1 MSKIKKPKYQKT
13 MDKLNILDRSNFANI
28 YKKICSY
35 HLYTPAIIPK
45 QKRVVVLGDIHGDL
59 KLAIQMLEI
68 SGVAKNDGKNITWIG
83 GSTYVVQVGDQID
96 RCRPIGNMTCSN
108 KHTTSNDEASDIKIL
123 ELYTNLHMQAV
134 KSGGAVI
141 SLLGNHELLNAT
153 SHMDY
158 VSHAGLNQFNNY
170 VDPAKPELK
179 FNSGH
184 DARIHAFRPGN
195 QYGKY
200 LGCTRLPAV
209 IIGSNIFV
217 HAGLVDGLISS
228 IGLTGNNDFEVINQS
243 IRLWLLGILHEDY
256 IKDIINGSKYSMFWT
271 RILGKIPPGVSLDN
285 PVCSEHI
292 SKVLHMFNIGNIV
305 IGHTPQSFLY
315 SDDINST
322 CSNKIWRVDSGSSA
336 AFNKFDREFL
346 NSGKVTH
353 SRRVQYLEIIDDK
366 EYRICDQTG
375 CKNSY

>member
-1 MSKIKKPKYQKT
+1 MSRTKQPHKA
-13 MDKLNILDRSNFANI
+13 MDKLNKVDKSNFAEI
-28 YKKICSY
+28 YKKMCSS

-45 QKRVVVLGDIHGDL
+45 QSRVVVVGDIHGDL
-59 KLAIQMLEI
+59 ESAVKMLVI
-68 SGVAKNDGKNITWIG
+68 SGVVKKEGNKLKWIG

-96 RCRPIGNMTCSN
+96 RCRPIGNMTCGN
-108 KHTTSNDEASDIKIL
+108 RHTTYNDEASDIKIL
-123 ELYTNLHMQAV
+123 ELYTNLHTQAI

-158 VSHAGLNQFNNY
+158 VSYEGRKQFNNY
-170 VDPAKPELK
+170 VDPEKPGLK
-179 FNSGH
+179 FNSGNE
-184 DARIHAFRPGN
+184 ARIHAFKPGN

-256 IKDIINGSKYSMFWT
+256 IKEVISGSKYSMFWT

-292 SKVLHMFNIGNIV
+292 GKVLKMFNIGGII

-315 SDDINST
+315 NDDINST
-322 CSNKIWRVDSGSSA
+322 CSNKVWRVDNGSSA
-336 AFNKFDREFL
+336 AFSKFDREFL
-346 NSGKVTH
+346 NTGHVTH
-353 SRRVQYLEIIDDK
+353 SRRVQYLEILDDK
-366 EYRICDQTG
+366 EYRICDENG
-375 CKNSY
+375 CRKSF

>member
-1 MSKIKKPKYQKT
+1 
-13 MDKLNILDRSNFANI
+13 MDKLNKVDKSKFADI
-28 YKKICSY
+28 YKKMCSS

-45 QKRVVVLGDIHGDL
+45 QSRVVVIGDIHGDL
-59 KLAIQMLEI
+59 ESAVKMLLI
-68 SGVAKNDGKNITWIG
+68 SGVVKKDGHRLKWIG

-96 RCRPIGNMTCSN
+96 RCRPIGNMTCGN
-108 KHTTSNDEASDIKIL
+108 KHTTFNDEASDIKIL
-123 ELYTNLHMQAV
+123 ELYTNLHTQAV

-153 SHMDY
+153 AHMDY
-158 VSHAGLNQFNNY
+158 VSYEGRKQFDKY
-170 VDPAKPELK
+170 IDPDKPELK

-184 DARIHAFRPGN
+184 DARVHAFKPGN

-243 IRLWLLGILHEDY
+243 IRLWLLGMLHEDY
-256 IKDIINGSKYSMFWT
+256 IKEIISGSKYSMFWT

-292 SKVLHMFNIGNIV
+292 SKVLQMFNIGGII

-315 SDDINST
+315 NDDINST
-322 CSNKIWRVDSGSSA
+322 CSNKVWRVDNGSSA
-336 AFNKFDREFL
+336 AFSKFDREFL
-346 NSGKVTH
+346 NTGHATH

-366 EYRICDQTG
+366 EYRVCDEKG
-375 CKNSY
+375 CIKSF

>member
-1 MSKIKKPKYQKT
+1 MSRIKQSRKA
-13 MDKLNILDRSNFANI
+13 MDKLNTVDKSNFAEI
-28 YKKICSY
+28 YKKMCSS

-45 QKRVVVLGDIHGDL
+45 QSRVVVIGDIHGDL
-59 KLAIQMLEI
+59 ESAVKMLVI
-68 SGVAKNDGKNITWIG
+68 SGVIKKNGNKLEWIG

-96 RCRPIGNMTCSN
+96 RCRPIGNMTCGD
-108 KHTTSNDEASDIKIL
+108 KHTTYNDEASDIKIL
-123 ELYTNLHMQAV
+123 ELYTNLHTQAV
-134 KSGGAVI
+134 KRGGAVI

-158 VSHAGLNQFNNY
+158 VSYEGRKQFNNY
-170 VDPAKPELK
+170 IDPANPKLK
-179 FNSGH
+179 FNSGN
-184 DARIHAFRPGN
+184 DARIHAFKPGN

-243 IRLWLLGILHEDY
+243 IRLWLLGMLHEDY
-256 IKDIINGSKYSMFWT
+256 IKEIIGGSTYSMFWT

-285 PVCSEHI
+285 PVCSAHI
-292 SKVLHMFNIGNIV
+292 SKVLQMFNIGGII

-315 SDDINST
+315 NDDINST
-322 CSNKIWRVDSGSSA
+322 CGNKVWRVDNGSSA
-336 AFNKFDREFL
+336 AFSKFDRDFL
-346 NSGKVTH
+346 NTGHVTH
-353 SRRVQYLEIIDDK
+353 SRRVQYLEILDDK
-366 EYRICDQTG
+366 EYRICDENG
-375 CKNSY
+375 CRKSF

>member
-1 MSKIKKPKYQKT
+1 MSRTKQPHKA
-13 MDKLNILDRSNFANI
+13 MDKLNKVDKSNFAEI
-28 YKKICSY
+28 YKKMCSS

-45 QKRVVVLGDIHGDL
+45 QSRVVVVGDIHGDL
-59 KLAIQMLEI
+59 ESAVKMLVI
-68 SGVAKNDGKNITWIG
+68 SGVVKKDGNKLKWIG

-96 RCRPIGNMTCSN
+96 RCRPIGNMTCGN
-108 KHTTSNDEASDIKIL
+108 RHTTYNDEASDIKIL

-158 VSHAGLNQFNNY
+158 VSYEGRKQFNNY
-170 VDPAKPELK
+170 VDPEKPGLK
-179 FNSGH
+179 FNSGNE
-184 DARIHAFRPGN
+184 ARIHAFKPGN

-256 IKDIINGSKYSMFWT
+256 IKEVISGSKYSMFWT

-292 SKVLHMFNIGNIV
+292 GKVLKMFNIGGII

-315 SDDINST
+315 NDDINST
-322 CSNKIWRVDSGSSA
+322 CSNKVWRVDNGSSA
-336 AFNKFDREFL
+336 AFSKFDREFL
-346 NSGKVTH
+346 NTGHVTH
-353 SRRVQYLEIIDDK
+353 SRRVQYLEILDDK
-366 EYRICDQTG
+366 EYRICDENG
-375 CKNSY
+375 CRKSF

>member
-28 YKKICSY
+28 YKKICSS

-68 SGVAKNDGKNITWIG
+68 SGVINNDGKNITWIG

-96 RCRPIGNMTCSN
+96 RCRPIGNMTCGN
-108 KHTTSNDEASDIKIL
+108 KNTTSNDEASDIKIL
-123 ELYTNLHMQAV
+123 ELYTNLHTQAV

-153 SHMDY
+153 AHMDY
-158 VSHAGLNQFNNY
+158 VSHAGLSQFNDY
-170 VDPAKPELK
+170 VDPNKPGLT
-179 FNSGH
+179 FRSGH
-184 DARIHAFRPGN
+184 DARVHAFRPGN

-228 IGLTGNNDFEVINQS
+228 IGLTGENDFEVINQS

-375 CKNSY
+375 CKISY